1 MKPDPSFT
9 GRARRR
15 TTRPGV
21 RFGDACA
28 RAVITL
34 GGIGTIAA
42 VLLMG
47 VFLLGV
53 ALPLFRSASVGGPAL
68 TAIEGAA
75 GNRPPLLALG
85 TDESGAGSQSIASTL
100 TTISP

>member
-1 MKPDPSFT
+1 MNPDASFT

-21 RFGDACA
+21 RFGDTLA

-47 VFLLGV
+47 VFLLAV
-53 ALPLFRSASVGGPAL
+53 ALPLFRFLVRLCCRRL
-68 TAIEGAA
+68 TLQWFVAA
-75 GNRPPLLALG
+75 HWF
-85 TDESGAGSQSIASTL
+85 
-100 TTISP
+100 

>member
-1 MKPDPSFT
+1 MNPDASFT

-21 RFGDACA
+21 RFGDTLA

-47 VFLLGV
+47 LFLLAV
-53 ALPLFRSASVGGPAL
+53 ALPLFRPASIGGHATTAL
-68 TAIEGAA
+68 GETATEANHVLPVI
-75 GNRPPLLALG
+75 ALG
-85 TDESGAGSQSIASTL
+85 TDESGEIG
-100 TTISP
+100 